1 MKHMRFWGRGG
12 ALLAALALGTGQ
24 AIDQV
29 PGTQTYYSRRT
40 DPITDVNTSFV
51 SMYEVNDLTE
61 QTYITFYCTNRGA
74 PELWASLNS
83 KNTLLSVQDA
93 NLDLMPA
100 VTMRLGSDAPIV
112 LASQDLSSVVD
123 QNDNVRTTA
132 LAINSAAVRQVVN
145 GLVGGKRLVVRVNRS
160 SGGQALTYTFPAN
173 GFATAWRQIN
183 GCAAGTPRASA
194 GQSTPN
200 VLLTPAPGATAP
212 KFNRWYFTTCRDV
225 GSGMVRTGLVAGR
238 AHLCDLVIETV
249 PNGAQPVERRLP
261 LRAGVPRGGPHRQA
275 DARQCRCLAV
285 QRRAGHDVPH
295 QRQQPGLHAAAE
307 RAGAGRPGVHQH
319 QRHGQP
325 HLQQRQHQEGIRAT
339 AGQARQ
345 LGERPWPRIS
355 HGCPRA
361 PSCLTRPGP
370 DRAEEKARSDTYASG
385 PLECGG
391 GWGTRTLLWPART
404 HSRGPLM
411 EGWAAIP

>member
-1 MKHMRFWGRGG
+1 MNLMSFWGRGA

-24 AIDQV
+24 AIDRV
-29 PGTQTYYSRRT
+29 PGTQTYYSSRT

-51 SMYEVNDLTE
+51 TVYEVNDLAE

-93 NLDLMPA
+93 ELNLMPA

-112 LASQDLSSVVD
+112 LASRDLSSVVD
-123 QNDNVRTTA
+123 QNDNVRSTA

-194 GQSTPN
+194 GQPAPN
-200 VLLTPAPGATAP
+200 VLLTPAPGAAAP
-212 KFNRWYFTTCRDV
+212 KFSRWYFTTCRDV
-225 GSGMVRTGLVAGR
+225 GSGVVRTGLVAGR

-249 PNGAQPVERRLP
+249 PNGAQPVSAVFRYELEYREAGRTGKLTLDNADVWPSNGGPVTTFRTSGNNLVFTLP
-261 LRAGVPRGGPHRQA
+261 LNVRAR
-275 DARQCRCLAV
+275 
-285 QRRAGHDVPH
+285 
-295 QRQQPGLHAAAE
+295 
-307 RAGAGRPGVHQH
+307 
-319 QRHGQP
+319 
-325 HLQQRQHQEGIRAT
+325 
-339 AGQARQ
+339 
-345 LGERPWPRIS
+345 
-355 HGCPRA
+355 
-361 PSCLTRPGP
+361 P
-370 DRAEEKARSDTYASG
+370 DRVYTSINVTASITFSNG
-385 PLECGG
+385 STKKVYEPLPVK
-391 GWGTRTLLWPART
+391 PAN
-404 HSRGPLM
+404 
-411 EGWAAIP
+411 